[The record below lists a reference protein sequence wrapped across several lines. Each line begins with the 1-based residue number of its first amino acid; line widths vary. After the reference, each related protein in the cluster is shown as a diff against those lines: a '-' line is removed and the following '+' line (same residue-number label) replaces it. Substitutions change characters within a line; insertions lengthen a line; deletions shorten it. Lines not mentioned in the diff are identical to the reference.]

1 MLCCTQ
7 TLRDELNRHVG
18 VNSVLLV
25 SHSVSLALPC
35 APEGLLVSDGQLGG
49 EVVTVTELC

>member
-1 MLCCTQ
+1 VLCCTHM
-7 TLRDELNRHVG
+7 LRDELNRHVG

-35 APEGLLVSDGQLGG
+35 APEGLLVFDGQLGG
-49 EVVTVTELC
+49 EVVSVT

>member
-1 MLCCTQ
+1 MLCCTHM
-7 TLRDELNRHVG
+7 LRDELNRHVG

-35 APEGLLVSDGQLGG
+35 APEGLLVFDGQLGG
-49 EVVTVTELC
+49 EVVSVT